1 MAYADHCQTS
11 RVLFCIILVAEIPSC
26 TTLLIDEKIILW
38 LPTDQ
43 QSMQQMNLQMTDSLY
58 Q

>member
-1 MAYADHCQTS
+1 MAYADHNQAS

-26 TTLLIDEKIILW
+26 TTLLIDEEIILW

-43 QSMQQMNLQMTDSLY
+43 LRMQQMNLQMTDLLY